1 MKNDEHVIIGIYP
14 HESKDLVSVVV
25 LSNDGNI
32 HARSVIQYEGIEA
45 INFLDDLKNKP
56 LWKHVD
62 TCVISENHKAKE
74 ISSQLEIEN
83 KSVILVYLTPRKF
96 FDVYGSKKF
105 SDFSLLLN
113 YITEKHEKHL
123 IQFPHVSNEL
133 MNELIK
139 QFENFGLGMNYNLE
153 SILNNKDVAGDS
165 IWAFILAC
173 QGMMSLEYNQTIK
186 EVIQP

>member
-1 MKNDEHVIIGIYP
+1 MKNDETVIMGIYP
-14 HESKDLVSVVV
+14 HESKDLVSIVV

-32 HARSVIQYEGIEA
+32 QVRSVLQYEGLEA
-45 INFLDDLKNKP
+45 IDFLDDFKNKP

-74 ISSQLEIEN
+74 ISSKLELEN
-83 KSVILVYLTPRKF
+83 KSVIPVYLTPRKF

-113 YITEKHEKHL
+113 YITEKYEKHQ
-123 IQFPHVSNEL
+123 IQFHGAS
-133 MNELIK
+133 NELIK
-139 QFENFGLGMNYNLE
+139 ELIRQFENFGLDFPYNLE
-153 SILNNKDVAGDS
+153 LILNNKDKAGDS

-173 QGMMSLEYNQTIK
+173 HGMMSLEYNRII
-186 EVIQP
+186 E